1 MQAGALVFYPVA
13 ALAIAGAALV
23 ALSTNIVHSAFAL
36 LGMLVGVCGLYLLLG
51 ADFVAA
57 VQLLIYVGGVVVLAL
72 FAVMLTHRVGDP
84 VVSNRSVGRLPA
96 LSICGAGAACCLV
109 VFWRVGWQGER
120 LAEPVATTA
129 AIGDSFLKEYV
140 LPFELASVVLLAVLV
155 GAVVVSRKELK

>member
-1 MQAGALVFYPVA
+1 MQLGGLVFFAVA
-13 ALAIAGAALV
+13 VLAVVGAALV
-23 ALSTNIVHSAFAL
+23 AFSTNIVHSAFAL
-36 LGMLVGVCGLYLLLG
+36 LGMLLGVCGLYLLLG

-84 VVSNRSVGRLPA
+84 VVSNRAVGRLPA
-96 LSICGAGAACCLV
+96 LLISGAGAACCLV
-109 VFWRVGWQGER
+109 VFWRVGLQGGQQAE
-120 LAEPVATTA
+120 LAPTTG